1 MSIFSFLSGK
11 RPADLVDPEPELV
24 LSPTNRALVASDGL
38 MNFVTGMGTSSD
50 ATTHSR
56 YMPEVGLDR
65 QQCDSL
71 ARSSWLGAKVRDCIV
86 DDMVSEWRKPM
97 WDGSQDDDGVFDI
110 EKEEQRLQV
119 PKRVHSGAKWGR
131 HYGGNIMV
139 MVIKGQTTRQ
149 QMAEPLDVE
158 KVKKGDL
165 INLVNYDRW
174 RVYATPP
181 DKRDYSKDASTF
193 VPYLNQ
199 NFDDPNFGLPE
210 FYYLS
215 DTSLKVHQSRC
226 IRFGGV
232 ELPWIEWQKNA
243 MWDDSIYKVI
253 ARSLTAYDELMSAC
267 RQLVKK
273 ASCDVFG
280 AEGLVEQLADADGT
294 AAAQQRYQALAF
306 MMSVYNIAVI
316 DKDKENFDR
325 KPLTFAGLRELADR
339 FALDVAGAADVP
351 LTRLFGQAPSGLN
364 TDGDSQAKNYNKHIK
379 ARQVANLSPQMQQL
393 DQVLVRSALGYMP
406 DDYKSEWCPLNQLS
420 ETENAA
426 IGYQN
431 AQRDQLNVTNKITT
445 REACAIELRS
455 KNPNLPKDIVDK
467 AKAADELAAKQA
479 AAVPEPSK
487 PGEKSAVP
495 VKQVEQQEA

>member
-1 MSIFSFLSGK
+1 MFNWFGK
-11 RPADLVDPEPELV
+11 KKTPTVVDAQPV
-24 LSPTNRALVASDGL
+24 TALSPTNRALMAGDGL
-38 MNFVTGMGTSSD
+38 MNYLTGMGTSHD
-50 ATTHSR
+50 KTTRSR
-56 YMPEVGLDR
+56 YMAEIGLNR
-65 QQCDSL
+65 YECDAL

-86 DDMVSEWRKPM
+86 DDMTCEWRKPM
-97 WDGSQDDDGVFDI
+97 WDGSQDDDGIFDI
-110 EKEEQRLQV
+110 EKEEERLQV
-119 PKRVHSGAKWGR
+119 PAKVHSNAKWGR
-131 HYGGNIMV
+131 HYGGDIMV
-139 MVIKGQTTRQ
+139 MIVKGQTRREQ
-149 QMAEPLDVE
+149 LAEPLDVT
-158 KVKKGDL
+158 KIKKGDL
-165 INLVNYDRW
+165 INLVSYDRW
-174 RVYATPP
+174 RVYGTPP
-181 DKRDYSKDASTF
+181 DKRDYSKDSSLF

-199 NFDDPNFGLPE
+199 SFDDPNFGLPE

-215 DTSLKVHQSRC
+215 DVSIKIHQSRC

-267 RQLVKK
+267 RQLVQK
-273 ASCDVFG
+273 ASTDIFG

-294 AAAQQRYQALAF
+294 AVAQQRYAMLAM

-325 KPLTFAGLRELADR
+325 KPLSFAGLRELADR

-379 ARQVANLSPQMQQL
+379 ARQASNLTPQMQRL

-406 DDYKSEWCPLNQLS
+406 DDYKSKWNPLYQLS
-420 ETENAA
+420 EGEEAG
-426 IGYQN
+426 IGLQR
-431 AQRDQLNVTNKITT
+431 AQTDEINLRNGTVT
-445 REACAIELRS
+445 REACAVELRT

-467 AKAADELAAKQA
+467 AKKADERSVKLAEALPTA
-479 AAVPEPSK
+479 PK
-487 PGEKSAVP
+487 PGAEVKPGVP
-495 VKQVEQQEA
+495 KAEQQEA